1 MAERYMS
8 TSVDQRVSKNGYAET
23 FSTGLGTDPSPIA
36 AEAGERVLLLFS
48 GGIDSVLSWHS
59 LQQSGYRVGILT
71 VNYDGRPK
79 GEVRSCD
86 RLLAELGC
94 QRLHRMTLGGWGH
107 LPGVPPPGVLPE
119 LRAGFIPHRNLVF
132 WSLAAS
138 IAVRYG
144 YSALAA
150 GHTVDDARYFN
161 DSSGPFFERLSE
173 IIKFAGATDVCLRLL
188 LPLSNLPDEGISL
201 ARSLPWH
208 HLDRS
213 WSCWLD
219 GLEPCR
225 HCLACRERERFLT
238 GVSPPAQ
245 AADSSGRN
253 SLD

>member
-8 TSVDQRVSKNGYAET
+8 TSVDQRVSRNGYAET

-138 IAVRYG
+138 IAVRFAKLRAKVG
-144 YSALAA
+144 
-150 GHTVDDARYFN
+150 
-161 DSSGPFFERLSE
+161 ERSR
-173 IIKFAGATDVCLRLL
+173 G
-188 LPLSNLPDEGISL
+188 
-201 ARSLPWH
+201 
-208 HLDRS
+208 
-213 WSCWLD
+213 
-219 GLEPCR
+219 
-225 HCLACRERERFLT
+225 
-238 GVSPPAQ
+238 
-245 AADSSGRN
+245 SSGRDSGVGGYGARRAVGVDTSTLAAAAGVEVV
-253 SLD
+253 SLLTSSAACSPTRTTWPEAPQK